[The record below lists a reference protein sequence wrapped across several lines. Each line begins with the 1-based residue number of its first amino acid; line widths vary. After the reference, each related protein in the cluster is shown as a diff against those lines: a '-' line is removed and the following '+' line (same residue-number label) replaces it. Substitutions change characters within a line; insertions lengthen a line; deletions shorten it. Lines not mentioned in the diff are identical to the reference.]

1 MNFILAPASS
11 NNTIKQADDKKSEE
25 VWRSQKLLTNS
36 EIELALTPVS
46 VPGAGPTE
54 PDGTPA
60 AYGFGWFLNPWK
72 GHKRSWHNGET
83 RGFRTALHRLLD
95 KGLTVIVLANRSDL
109 DANSLCLRVAAL
121 YLGKNSR
128 KS

>member
-1 MNFILAPASS
+1 MYSS
-11 NNTIKQADDKKSEE
+11 LDDLMKWEE
-25 VWRSQKLLTNS
+25 AWWSQKLLTNS
-36 EIELALTPVS
+36 DIELALTPVS

-54 PDGTPA
+54 PDGAPA

-72 GHKRSWHNGET
+72 GHKRSWHYAET

-95 KGLTVIVLANRSDL
+95 KELTVIVLAHRSNL

-121 YLGKNSR
+121 YLGINSR
-128 KS
+128 KT